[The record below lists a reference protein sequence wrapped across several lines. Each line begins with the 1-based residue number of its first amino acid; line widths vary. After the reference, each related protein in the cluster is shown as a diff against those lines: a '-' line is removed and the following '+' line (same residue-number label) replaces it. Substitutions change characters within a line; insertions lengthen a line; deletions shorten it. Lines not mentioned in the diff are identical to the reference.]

1 MILLYKSLNLFT
13 IIRMKYSS
21 YLVAIFVALISACTA
36 PPKSVNTDV
45 PATQT
50 DYGVATKPI
59 APPAGKPDVVMY
71 ALGLHG
77 TNYQYGGNTPQ
88 SGFDCSGFVRHVYK
102 EAAGMLLP
110 RSSFAMSQAGNSID
124 SAELQPGDLVFFN
137 TLQRAFSH
145 VGIYVGDNRFI
156 HSPSAGKSVQ
166 ISQMGD
172 SYWKRR
178 FEGARRIAV
187 ATQ

>member
-1 MILLYKSLNLFT
+1 MILLYKLLNLFT
-13 IIRMKYSS
+13 IINMNR
-21 YLVAIFVALISACTA
+21 SACFALFSIALLSACSSA
-36 PPKSVNTDV
+36 PKTVSSSA
-45 PATQT
+45 PASQKT
-50 DYGVATKPI
+50 YGAAANST
-59 APPAGKPDVVMY
+59 AGKPEVVMY

-77 TNYQYGGNTPQ
+77 TNYQWGGNSPQ

-110 RSSFAMSQAGNSID
+110 RSSFEMSQTGNYID
-124 SAELQPGDLVFFN
+124 SSELQPGDLVFFN

-178 FEGARRIAV
+178 FEGARRIAT
-187 ATQ
+187 AIQ

>member
-1 MILLYKSLNLFT
+1 MILLYKSLNSFT
-13 IIRMKYSS
+13 IIHMKYSA
-21 YLVAIFVALISACTA
+21 YLAWFCIVLLSACSSA
-36 PPKSVNTDV
+36 PKTVSSST

-50 DYGVATKPI
+50 TYGA
-59 APPAGKPDVVMY
+59 AANAASGKPEVVMY

-77 TNYQYGGNTPQ
+77 THYQWGGNTPQ

-102 EAAGMLLP
+102 ESAGMLLP
-110 RSSFAMSQAGNSID
+110 RSSFEMSQAGNIVD
-124 SAELQPGDLVFFN
+124 GAELQPGDLVFFN

-178 FEGARRIAV
+178 FEGARRMVSA
-187 ATQ
+187 AQ

>member
-13 IIRMKYSS
+13 IINMRYSA
-21 YLVAIFVALISACTA
+21 YIALFCVALLSACSSA
-36 PPKSVNTDV
+36 PKTVSSSA

-50 DYGVATKPI
+50 IYGAAANAT
-59 APPAGKPDVVMY
+59 AGKPDVVMY

-77 TNYQYGGNTPQ
+77 TQYQWGGNTPQ

-102 EAAGMLLP
+102 ESAGLLLP
-110 RSSFAMSQAGNSID
+110 RSSYEMSQTGNIVD
-124 SAELQPGDLVFFN
+124 GTELQPGDLVFFN

-166 ISQMGD
+166 ISQMSD

-178 FEGARRIAV
+178 FEGARRMANNP
-187 ATQ
+187 Q

>member
-1 MILLYKSLNLFT
+1 MIFLYKPLNLFT
-13 IIRMKYSS
+13 IIDMKYPA
-21 YLVAIFVALISACTA
+21 YVALCCVALLSACSIA
-36 PPKSVNTDV
+36 PKSVSNSP

-50 DYGVATKPI
+50 TYGTA
-59 APPAGKPDVVMY
+59 ANAAAGKPEVVMF

-77 TNYQYGGNTPQ
+77 TQYQWGGNTPQ

-102 EAAGMLLP
+102 ESAGFLLP
-110 RSSFAMSQAGNSID
+110 RSSYEMSQVGSYVD
-124 SAELQPGDLVFFN
+124 GAELQPGDLVFFN

-156 HSPSAGKSVQ
+156 HSPSTGKSVQ

-172 SYWKRR
+172 NYWKRR
-178 FEGARRIAV
+178 FEGARRIAS
-187 ATQ
+187 AAQ

>member
-1 MILLYKSLNLFT
+1 MSG
-13 IIRMKYSS
+13 
-21 YLVAIFVALISACTA
+21 SA
-36 PPKSVNTDV
+36 PV
-45 PATQT
+45 TQT
-50 DYGVATKPI
+50 TYGA
-59 APPAGKPDVVMY
+59 AANLPASPAAKSDVVMY

-77 TNYQYGGNTPQ
+77 TNYQWGGNTPQ

-110 RSSFAMSQAGNSID
+110 RSAYEMSQSGSYID
-124 SAELQPGDLVFFN
+124 SSNLQPGDLVFFN

-145 VGIYVGDNRFI
+145 VGIYVGDHRFI

-172 SYWKRR
+172 NYWKLR
-178 FEGARRIAV
+178 FEGGRRIAT
-187 ATQ
+187 AIQ

>member
-1 MILLYKSLNLFT
+1 
-13 IIRMKYSS
+13 
-21 YLVAIFVALISACTA
+21 
-36 PPKSVNTDV
+36 
-45 PATQT
+45 
-50 DYGVATKPI
+50 
-59 APPAGKPDVVMY
+59 MY

-77 TNYQYGGNTPQ
+77 THYQWGGNSPQ

-102 EAAGMLLP
+102 ESAGMLLP
-110 RSSFAMSQAGNSID
+110 RSSYEMSRAGNPID

-137 TLQRAFSH
+137 TLQRAYSH

-166 ISQMGD
+166 ISQMSD

-178 FEGARRIAV
+178 FEGARRMASAV
-187 ATQ
+187 Q